1 MSKEQ
6 PAAQKVFKLSDFFTR
21 EKAEAGA
28 VVPLDLPD
36 GTPTGHW
43 VRIVG
48 NESDR
53 FRQARAKA
61 EKMAFDIAKI
71 TDEAERQTAIEAQTT
86 AVLVACV
93 IGWSLD
99 EECNADN
106 ITKMLIEAPYIRRLI
121 DRSVGNRALFFANS
135 STNS

>member
-6 PAAQKVFKLSDFFTR
+6 PAVFKLSDFFTR
-21 EKAEAGA
+21 EKSNVGA
-28 VVPLDLPD
+28 VVHLDLPD
-36 GTPTGHW
+36 GTPTGAW
-43 VRIVG
+43 VRVVG

-71 TDEAERQTAIEAQTT
+71 EDDAERQAAIEAQTT

-93 IGWSLD
+93 LEWSL
-99 EECNADN
+99 EEPCNTEN
-106 ITKMLIEAPYIRRLI
+106 ITKMLVEAPYLRRLI
-121 DRSVGNRALFFANS
+121 DRAVGNRALFFVNS